1 MSELRISGIYQNAV
15 VWLVGYE
22 DGLGGIEF
30 LSRVFASKKRAE
42 RYAERNQWKYTPLHV
57 VQASPMLQSAS
68 GEATKVTK
76 SARGPSLATSRAR
89 GI

>member
-1 MSELRISGIYQNAV
+1 
-15 VWLVGYE
+15 
-22 DGLGGIEF
+22 
-30 LSRVFASKKRAE
+30 
-42 RYAERNQWKYTPLHV
+42 LHV